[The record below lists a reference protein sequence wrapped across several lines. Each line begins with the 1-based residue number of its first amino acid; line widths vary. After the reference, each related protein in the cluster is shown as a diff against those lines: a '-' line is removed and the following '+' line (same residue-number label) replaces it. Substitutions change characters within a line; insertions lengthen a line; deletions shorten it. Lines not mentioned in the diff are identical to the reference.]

1 MRYSIF
7 VFSIIAVMSFT
18 FFACTSQQMDVA
30 KVRTAIEEAD
40 AKFVEAFNQGDAA
53 AVAALYTDDA
63 TLLPP
68 NNKMIQGK
76 DGVQEFW
83 NGAMQMGV
91 KVAALTT
98 VDVSGSGNLAYEIG
112 KYSLTIQPEGQEA
125 TKDEGK
131 YIIVWK
137 RDVDGS
143 WKLHAD
149 IWNSSMPMPS
159 QEVTSK

>member
-1 MRYSIF
+1 MRYSIL
-7 VFSIIAVMSFT
+7 VFSIIAVMSFS
-18 FFACTSQQMDVA
+18 FFACTSEQMDVA
-30 KVRTAIEEAD
+30 KVRTAIEEAG
-40 AKFVEAFNQGDAA
+40 AKFVEAFDQGDAA

-98 VDVSGSGNLAYEIG
+98 VDVSDKNE
-112 KYSLTIQPEGQEA
+112 
-125 TKDEGK
+125 
-131 YIIVWK
+131 K
-137 RDVDGS
+137 RPYY
-143 WKLHAD
+143 LF
-149 IWNSSMPMPS
+149 
-159 QEVTSK
+159 